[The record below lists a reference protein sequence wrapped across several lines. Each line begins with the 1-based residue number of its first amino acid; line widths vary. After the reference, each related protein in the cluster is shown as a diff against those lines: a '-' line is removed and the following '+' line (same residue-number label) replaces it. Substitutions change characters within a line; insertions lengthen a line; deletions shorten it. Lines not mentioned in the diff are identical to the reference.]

1 MGFFPEEA
9 DFMTDRDCSGSGL
22 ARAEDVAFE
31 LYQLAALL
39 LGKEAEALGL
49 VEEFVSEK
57 EVDPCAPES
66 PGEEATRRE
75 LIAAAVARMSE
86 ADPAGFAPP
95 VADGS
100 GFVTCIENDDLDAM
114 GVTPADL
121 TELISGGGRER
132 MREWLNQ
139 LPLVQRAIFVQ
150 RAVLGW
156 DNATIVG
163 FLPEGWQ
170 PQQVSEVFRQALCS
184 LATSLIHLT
193 TAQK

>member
-1 MGFFPEEA
+1 
-9 DFMTDRDCSGSGL
+9 MTDRDCSGSGL

-31 LYQLAALL
+31 LYQLAALF
-39 LGKEAEALGL
+39 LGNEAEALEL
-49 VEEFVSEK
+49 VEGFVSQR

-66 PGEEATRRE
+66 PGEDATRRE
-75 LIAAAVARMSE
+75 LAAAAVARMSQ
-86 ADPAGFAPP
+86 ADPEGFAPP
-95 VADGS
+95 ASDAS
-100 GFVTCIENDDLDAM
+100 GQVTCIENDDLDAM

-132 MREWLNQ
+132 MRDWLNQ

-150 RAVLGW
+150 RVVLGW

-163 FLPEGWQ
+163 LLPAGWQ

>member
-1 MGFFPEEA
+1 MA
-9 DFMTDRDCSGSGL
+9 DRDCSGSGL
-22 ARAEDVAFE
+22 ARAEDVALE

-39 LGKEAEALGL
+39 LGNEAEALDL
-49 VEEFVSEK
+49 VEEFVSQK
-57 EVDPCAPES
+57 EVDPCAPEN
-66 PGEEATRRE
+66 PGEDATRRE
-75 LIAAAVARMSE
+75 LAAAAVLRMSQ

-95 VADGS
+95 VSDAS
-100 GFVTCIENDDLDAM
+100 GPVPCIENDDLDAM
-114 GVTPADL
+114 GVTPAYL
-121 TELISGGGRER
+121 TELISGSGRDR
-132 MREWLNQ
+132 MRDWLNQ

-150 RAVLGW
+150 RTALGW

-163 FLPEGWQ
+163 FLPTGWQ